1 MNFRYIFLL
10 LFFIFLI
17 FYLLLLN
24 LYFYIAEKN
33 VFHFTYIFL
42 MVSVRLKL
50 LTSLFLIRNYHCLCL
65 GGMQSHCQFI
75 QVMQITVAN
84 LQITVANL
92 FQIAYFQI
100 AYKKL
105 LIWKSVNLRQRKQI
119 YKYVP
124 GTLIIVG
131 IYLTSAWS
139 SFVL

>member
-33 VFHFTYIFL
+33 VFHFTQIFL

-75 QVMQITVAN
+75 QVV
-84 LQITVANL
+84 QITVANL

-124 GTLIIVG
+124 GTPIIVG